1 MHPSSLR
8 AFQRQQEHDL
18 KHPSLVD
25 LITTKQNKLPSFID
39 RFMLGVL
46 VNGPTWQI
54 WKKKPSPWLVAGFFL
69 WINLSYFVNI
79 FFLKNCCTLE
89 CFFGFSSH
97 QIFIFFGGVGA
108 NHQISLL
115 GSSKMWRPPKH
126 FFLLYIVYSQIWVN
140 FVMDDHNFSYNTKTK
155 KKKKH
160 LWPEYYFSSL
170 G

>member
-54 WKKKPSPWLVAGFFL
+54 RKKKPCPWLVAGFFL
-69 WINLSYFVNI
+69 WINQSYFVNI
-79 FFLKNCCTLE
+79 FFSKKLLYIQV
-89 CFFGFSSH
+89 FFWFSSH
-97 QIFIFFGGVGA
+97 QILFYFLGGA

-115 GSSKMWRPPKH
+115 GSSKMWRAPKH
-126 FFLLYIVYSQIWVN
+126 FSFYIQFIVKFGWTLLWMITTSATSQKWKRKRKR
-140 FVMDDHNFSYNTKTK
+140 NTYDQSIIF
-155 KKKKH
+155 
-160 LWPEYYFSSL
+160 PP
-170 G
+170 